1 MGQGIYRFKMKK
13 PKNKNIIIVE
23 YGFDDFT
30 NNPCQVKDKSVKQ
43 KQTNN
48 IEYIKIKL

>member
-1 MGQGIYRFKMKK
+1 MDQGIYRFKMKK
-13 PKNKNIIIVE
+13 AKVKRYCYIIGTEFIE
-23 YGFDDFT
+23 D
-30 NNPCQVKDKSVKQ
+30 NHCQVKDKSVKQ